1 MFANSLVVNIQDRVP
16 YGARMCIMRGEFAGR
31 ICITGDFED
40 NQRRVNAFLF
50 DEERWV
56 VVPTREFLPYDDDV
70 RPPQVF
76 YPEELVFVIAGVHE
90 GQYARV
96 MRVMP
101 RMVEAVVFDE
111 ESRETTN
118 PAGFV
123 VTFRRIRKTS
133 LVLCMP
139 GSFGDDIYNRN
150 YPRDEH
156 DISNDEF
163 EEDSEE

>member
-70 RPPQVF
+70 RPPKCF
-76 YPEELVFVIAGVHE
+76 IRKSWCLSLLVFMKGNTQE
-90 GQYARV
+90 
-96 MRVMP
+96 
-101 RMVEAVVFDE
+101 
-111 ESRETTN
+111 
-118 PAGFV
+118 
-123 VTFRRIRKTS
+123 
-133 LVLCMP
+133 LC
-139 GSFGDDIYNRN
+139 G
-150 YPRDEH
+150 
-156 DISNDEF
+156 
-163 EEDSEE
+163 